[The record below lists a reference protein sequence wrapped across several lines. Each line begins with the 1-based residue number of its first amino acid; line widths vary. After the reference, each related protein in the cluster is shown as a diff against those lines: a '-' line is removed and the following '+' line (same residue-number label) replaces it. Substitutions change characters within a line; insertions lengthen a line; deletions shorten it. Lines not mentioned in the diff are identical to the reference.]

1 MDMDVFLNPDEHSS
15 SMYMYEK
22 LMEEGHDAR
31 LFRFSAA
38 QNGGGHRPPE
48 NAEYWTIGC
57 LGITEACS
65 QESVFGGI
73 KIGRSNVIIIVPKV
87 KLLIFREIKIML

>member
-1 MDMDVFLNPDEHSS
+1 MGLEFMIWHLDSNIKMDMDVFLNPDEHSS

-65 QESVFGGI
+65 QASVFG
-73 KIGRSNVIIIVPKV
+73 
-87 KLLIFREIKIML
+87 E